1 MASID
6 ARSSVRCCNFN
17 YSGNQAAYSTDK
29 AMGHNC
35 ELFVTD
41 VRTMDSS
48 VLDNPILRLPMNSS
62 KITSQ
67 LWSMDELIITGHE
80 DGHISSWDLRV
91 RNCNFSSLNSFVFM
105 KICFRWEKN

>member
-1 MASID
+1 MCRRLWNVETGTAMASID

-91 RNCNFSSLNSFVFM
+91 RTL
-105 KICFRWEKN
+105 